1 VLGPGEYERNGIRVS
16 GAPCAYDAPS
26 PTLGQHT
33 DEVLNEVLG
42 LDDAEIAR
50 LRAAGALQ

>member
-16 GAPCAYDAPS
+16 GAPCAYHSAS

-33 DEVLNEVLG
+33 DEVLDEVLG
-42 LDDAEIAR
+42 LGGPEIAR
-50 LRAAGALQ
+50 LRAAGAIQ